1 MAPVA
6 TQMDPFDSND
16 NPAISQFIPSKMEGI
31 GLPALIP
38 DWFALETL
46 NQEIHKYPHFSGE
59 MAVWRIK
66 HEDAKRL
73 ILERP

>member
-6 TQMDPFDSND
+6 IQMDPFDSDD
-16 NPAISQFIPSKMEGI
+16 NPAFMQLIPSKMEGI

-38 DWFALETL
+38 GWLALEPL

-59 MAVWRIK
+59 MAIWRIK
-66 HEDAKRL
+66 HKDAKRL
-73 ILERP
+73 ILECS